1 MDIKPGTY
9 TGFVGQSGSG
19 KSTTIQLLQRFYD
32 PAVGQ
37 VTIDGH
43 NIQDLN
49 LASMRR
55 HIALVSQ
62 EPSLYDGTIAF
73 NLRLGAFE
81 DADKVTDEMMRKAAA
96 DANILN
102 FIESLPNGFETE
114 VGGRGTQLSG
124 GQKQRIAIARAIIR
138 NPKILLLDE
147 ATSALDSESE
157 RVVQDAL
164 DTAAKGEWKMKNTRS
179 HEPWLT
185 FLPLSRSFRRT
196 HYDRD
201 RSQIEFHLQS

>member
-1 MDIKPGTY
+1 MDIKKGSY
-9 TGFVGQSGSG
+9 VGLVGASGSG

-43 NIQDLN
+43 DIKDLN
-49 LASMRR
+49 LKEYRR
-55 HIALVSQ
+55 HVALVSQ

-81 DADKVTDEMMRKAAA
+81 DADKVTDEMMRKAAS

-102 FIESLPNGFETE
+102 FIESLPNGFQTE

-124 GQKQRIAIARAIIR
+124 GQKR
-138 NPKILLLDE
+138 E
-147 ATSALDSESE
+147 
-157 RVVQDAL
+157 
-164 DTAAKGEWKMKNTRS
+164 
-179 HEPWLT
+179 
-185 FLPLSRSFRRT
+185 
-196 HYDRD
+196 
-201 RSQIEFHLQS
+201 